1 MQQAT
6 GLVVLGSVDL
16 QDQEGDRD
24 GEDTVAER
32 RSPGGVG
39 QTGLILQGVLDRVLV
54 RHDRMLALGMR
65 RHGWATWRWK
75 GDPDRPHPPADAAP
89 RGMYSRPPGPAHLRK
104 AAASGPTRGRIEV
117 QQPDYACPAA
127 SNPYHLHQ
135 ERQ

>member
-75 GDPDRPHPPADAAP
+75 GDPHRPHPPADAARALPP
-89 RGMYSRPPGPAHLRK
+89 RV
-104 AAASGPTRGRIEV
+104 RIEGLTAPRPV
-117 QQPDYACPAA
+117 PRPGGRLRWA
-127 SNPYHLHQ
+127 
-135 ERQ
+135 